1 MIVFFIVGRFFG
13 GEFFGGTPSRQ
24 GSDIDDLKK
33 EIQALGN
40 EVRELKTR
48 RRIEIMKSI
57 ASFTFLL
64 IFLALSVS
72 AEDMVKDFT
81 FKTIDGET
89 ISYRSLRGT
98 PLVMN
103 VGAHW

>member
-1 MIVFFIVGRFFG
+1 VFFIVGRFFG
-13 GEFFGGTPSRQ
+13 GGEFCGGTPSRQ

-57 ASFTFLL
+57 ASFTSLL

-72 AEDMVKDFT
+72 TEDMVKDFT

-89 ISYRSLRGT
+89 ISYRSLRGA
-98 PLVMN
+98 PLVIN

>member
-1 MIVFFIVGRFFG
+1 
-13 GEFFGGTPSRQ
+13 
-24 GSDIDDLKK
+24 
-33 EIQALGN
+33 
-40 EVRELKTR
+40 
-48 RRIEIMKSI
+48 MKSI

-89 ISYRSLRGT
+89 ISYRSLRGA
-98 PLVMN
+98 PIVMN